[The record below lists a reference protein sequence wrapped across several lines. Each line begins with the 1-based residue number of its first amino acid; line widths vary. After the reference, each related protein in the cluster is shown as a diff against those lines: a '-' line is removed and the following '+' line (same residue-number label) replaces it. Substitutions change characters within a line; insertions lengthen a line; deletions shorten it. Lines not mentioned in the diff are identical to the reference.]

1 MRVNSKCAGGPG
13 GSGEARTSGW
23 STGGL
28 SWTEPWAWL
37 KRGPT
42 PREDQGHRRT
52 WAGVMRA
59 WGPQADLEPEFNR
72 KASSTAALI
81 SHAESSQPQWESGV
95 ALPGMSWGW
104 EGDVSQPLLGSAG
117 EL

>member
-1 MRVNSKCAGGPG
+1 MEHRWAELDGAPGLAEEGPH
-13 GSGEARTSGW
+13 
-23 STGGL
+23 
-28 SWTEPWAWL
+28 PQ
-37 KRGPT
+37 RGPRAQ
-42 PREDQGHRRT
+42 PDL
-52 WAGVMRA
+52 AGVMRA

-95 ALPGMSWGW
+95 ALPEMSWGW